1 MSDFE
6 PISSI
11 LNFSSTLNEEYFG
24 YDYELNDSEYYNAEW
39 FLKFFISFV
48 VYLLTFIIGNF
59 KFQISSNK
67 LNI

>member
-1 MSDFE
+1 MSDFQ
-6 PISSI
+6 PLSSG
-11 LNFSSTLNEEYFG
+11 LNFSSTLNAEYSD

-59 KFQISSNK
+59 
-67 LNI
+67 